1 MFSLS
6 KVNLDMSN
14 AVTKIK
20 FSRCRE
26 VFDSRSTAMLHLRD
40 REFTRGEPV
49 VVSYYEDSQDSR
61 TINSMVVVGIR
72 NGRGKDCFRIITIGQ
87 WEIVWGVTTDLPD
100 VSSLVHDE
108 VYLWK
113 DENQVWWVVSAPD
126 HVHRSIIPLTPEPHI
141 FLNLGNNVI
150 YVSDSD
156 KQVRAI
162 TDTYTKEE
170 IDALIN
176 TISGGDWEGLGNL
189 ERRLAEAYEAIQE
202 VIAINDDLVRRI
214 DEVSDAVDYI
224 NDFKDDAEILKKKT
238 ESLDI
243 VDASDSN
250 IAGTFSSVT
259 LKEGNSDDSPIVL
272 DKTTIVTVNNIGDV
286 VEPIPI
292 ATLEAELNI

>member
-1 MFSLS
+1 
-6 KVNLDMSN
+6 MSDV
-14 AVTKIK
+14 VTKLK
-20 FSRCRE
+20 FSRCSE
-26 VFDSRSTAMLHLRD
+26 VLESRAAAMLHLRN

-49 VVSYYEDSQDSR
+49 IVSYYEDTQDSR
-61 TINSMVVVGIR
+61 SINTLMAVGIR
-72 NGRGKDCFRIITIGQ
+72 NGVGKDCFRIITLGQ
-87 WEIVWGVTTDLPD
+87 WEIVWDVSSELPD

-113 DENQVWWVVSAPD
+113 DENQVWWYVCAPD
-126 HVHRSIIPLTPEPHI
+126 HVHREKHPLTPGPHI
-141 FLNLGNNVI
+141 FLSLETNTI
-150 YVSDSD
+150 YVADED

-189 ERRLAEAYEAIQE
+189 ERRLAEAYEALQE
-202 VIAINDDLVRRI
+202 ALVEI
-214 DEVSDAVDYI
+214 DRLAHQIEEVSDAVDYI
-224 NDFKDDAEILKKKT
+224 NNFKEDANNLLKKA
-238 ESLDI
+238 ESLEI
-243 VDASDSN
+243 VDEEDSN
-250 IAGTFSSVT
+250 ISGTFSSVT

-286 VEPIPI
+286 VEPIPT